1 MKTPR
6 WGGAGKGPMRVTWM
20 QVWAD
25 LLAAGVDRNTID
37 KQPNALLVGLMEA
50 TENTAAVYQEWE
62 EIWAVQLKDC
72 TAPKDVPLEVKSDG
86 SLCGGIV

>member
-25 LLAAGVDRNTID
+25 LLAAGVDRNAIE
-37 KQPNALLVGLMEA
+37 KQPNALLVGP
-50 TENTAAVYQEWE
+50 WR
-62 EIWAVQLKDC
+62 QLRIQQQLTKNGKC
-72 TAPKDVPLEVKSDG
+72 SQ
-86 SLCGGIV
+86 